1 MMRPRLSAPAKGAES
16 VGHDAPR
23 SPRVRRGKSRP
34 ALPSLGGSG
43 HYPRSSRKQCGF
55 DALLTRADRSLTLLA
70 GLGCGVALARGDLIF
85 ADGFQTQSPEF
96 STRVYTGT
104 RAGLSPAHR
113 PAEEKD
119 ERSSISS
126 IA

>member
-1 MMRPRLSAPAKGAES
+1 
-16 VGHDAPR
+16 
-23 SPRVRRGKSRP
+23 
-34 ALPSLGGSG
+34 
-43 HYPRSSRKQCGF
+43 
-55 DALLTRADRSLTLLA
+55 LTLLA